1 MTKAERVGVVF
12 IILMT
17 AALIYPGLTLA
28 NRIFPLVL
36 GLPFVLFW
44 AMAWVAASAGIFYVM
59 HRSRRS

>member
-1 MTKAERVGVVF
+1 MTRAERFGVVF

-17 AALIYPGLTLA
+17 AAMIYPGITVA

-44 AMAWVAASAGIFYVM
+44 AMAWVAASAGVFYLM
-59 HRSRRS
+59 HRSRDS